1 MTQPI
6 DPERM
11 RFLEGTSREIG
22 NLIGSVIN
30 RLSSPSDK
38 KQYGFTLIL
47 FSYEGSELTYIS
59 SSERSDMIR
68 LLQEMISKLR
78 SEEPGTSESRN

>member
-1 MTQPI
+1 MKPI

-11 RFLEGTSREIG
+11 RFIEHMARDIG
-22 NLIGSVIN
+22 HRIGDAIN
-30 RLSSPSDK
+30 RAGAK
-38 KQYGFTLIL
+38 KTYGFMLTI

-59 SSERSDMIR
+59 SAERADMIK
-68 LLQEMISKLR
+68 LLTEMIQKLR